1 MTTAPFTERIAPT
14 VGAVLMIIAGAF
26 SITLGLIV
34 PPAVVAGFLAVWVVV
49 AIVGYRLRR
58 RARWVPLAIPL
69 AYAALAWA
77 IVGVGAA
84 LFDWTA

>member
-1 MTTAPFTERIAPT
+1 MTTKPFTERIVLT
-14 VGAVLMIIAGAF
+14 VGAALMIIAGVF

-34 PPAVVAGFLAVWVVV
+34 PPVVVAGFVALWAVFAV
-49 AIVGYRLRR
+49 VGYRLRH
-58 RARWVPLAIPL
+58 RAWWVPLAIPL

-77 IVGVGAA
+77 IVGIGAA